1 MVVVVLV
8 DVDEVVEVVEVVED
22 DVLVD
27 DVVEGDEVDVEVEA
41 SVVAGVVVVVFLDVV
56 VIDVLGGAVDA
67 SVEDAPA
74 RPAVGP
80 ASSLQAVAATRAT
93 PTTSAT
99 TRSLTRPTY
108 VTDDSRLRHCRS
120 SRTRLRPRNSA
131 ITVVPVAST
140 RSTVTS

>member
-27 DVVEGDEVDVEVEA
+27 DVEGDEVDVEVEA

-120 SRTRLRPRNSA
+120 STTRLRPRNSA